1 MTEMT
6 SVGQDT
12 ITNPTIEILEVG
24 YSCSPGGVDMF
35 EVYDQEKIFDS
46 SLIGEFKTLTEAV
59 VFCYNLGKDFTVRTL
74 AQWEEREAYDF

>member
-1 MTEMT
+1 
-6 SVGQDT
+6 
-12 ITNPTIEILEVG
+12 
-24 YSCSPGGVDMF
+24 MF

-46 SLIGEFKTLTEAV
+46 SLIGEFQTLTEAV